1 MHHFMQPRNVQV
13 GDYQI
18 QHGDIWTVSETEHF
32 VILVLT
38 ETDDERIM
46 GLVLVNAWNGT
57 YQHIE
62 YITSN
67 TKLLEAAITNL
78 SGEDYA

>member
-1 MHHFMQPRNVQV
+1 MHHFMQTRDVEV
-13 GDYQI
+13 KGYRI
-18 QHGDIWTVSETEHF
+18 QHGDIWAVSETEGF
-32 VILVLT
+32 VMLVLT